1 MRITSA
7 YLNYTCIDMRRNNA
21 YNKCESKVHIFK
33 ERRKKMKINAL
44 KVQILMGERGLKYCK
59 KGGCGWIKSYM

>member
-7 YLNYTCIDMRRNNA
+7 YLNYRCIDIRNNSA
-21 YNKCESKVHIFK
+21 YNEYESKIHIFK
-33 ERRKKMKINAL
+33 ERSKKMKINAL

-59 KGGCGWIKSYM
+59 KGGCGWIIRYM